1 MPVMKRSHHCGEL
14 RPQHAGQTVTLS
26 GWVHRN
32 RNLGGLIFIDLRD
45 REGVTQ
51 IMVDPKEFPAAAAVA
66 EGVREEFVISV
77 RGLVHARPETM
88 VNKNLATGGVELW
101 AAEVAVENRSNPMP
115 FHLEDANV
123 SEDLRLKYRYLD
135 MRRSSIGRNLRL
147 RHRITNAARNYFDEQ
162 GFVDVET
169 PILCKSTPEGARDYL
184 VPSRVHPGKFYALP
198 QAPQQ
203 YKQLLMVA
211 GIERYYQIARCFR
224 DEDLRADRQPEFTQI
239 DIEMSFIDQD
249 DIITLVE
256 NLLARV
262 MKDAKEMTVPTP
274 FPRMTW
280 REAMERYGSDK
291 PDTRFGMEIADLS
304 PALKNTGF
312 TAFKGVLDAGGVV
325 NIINANGLGEASRK
339 QIDHW
344 TDNAKKNG
352 GKGLAWLKVGEGN
365 ALTGSIAKFL
375 TPEEL
380 AEIVRIS
387 QAAKGDL
394 LLVVADQWPV
404 AKNVI
409 GRLRLEVAEFAK
421 VIPADTYNFLWVT
434 EFPLLEYD
442 AENKH
447 WSAVHHPFT
456 RPLAEDLAKLDTDP
470 GAVRA
475 AAYDVVLN
483 GTELGGGSVRIHET
497 DLQAKMFGIL
507 GVSDEDARLKFGHI
521 LDALAFGAPPHGGLA
536 IGLDRLVMLLCGASS
551 IRDVIAF
558 PKTAKA
564 SCLMTDSPSG
574 VDPKQL
580 AELSIRST
588 VTDSLTDSAN
598 R

>member
-1 MPVMKRSHHCGEL
+1 
-14 RPQHAGQTVTLS
+14 
-26 GWVHRN
+26 
-32 RNLGGLIFIDLRD
+32 
-45 REGVTQ
+45 
-51 IMVDPKEFPAAAAVA
+51 
-66 EGVREEFVISV
+66 
-77 RGLVHARPETM
+77 
-88 VNKNLATGGVELW
+88 
-101 AAEVAVENRSNPMP
+101 
-115 FHLEDANV
+115 
-123 SEDLRLKYRYLD
+123 
-135 MRRSSIGRNLRL
+135 
-147 RHRITNAARNYFDEQ
+147 
-162 GFVDVET
+162 
-169 PILCKSTPEGARDYL
+169 
-184 VPSRVHPGKFYALP
+184 
-198 QAPQQ
+198 
-203 YKQLLMVA
+203 
-211 GIERYYQIARCFR
+211 
-224 DEDLRADRQPEFTQI
+224 
-239 DIEMSFIDQD
+239 MSFIDQD
-249 DIITLVE
+249 DIMTLVE

-262 MKDAKEMTVPTP
+262 MKDAKEMAVPTP

-312 TAFKGVLDAGGVV
+312 TAFKGVLDAGGVINV
-325 NIINANGLGEASRK
+325 INAKGLGEASRK

-375 TPEEL
+375 MPEEL

-421 VIPADTYNFLWVT
+421 IIPADRYNFLWVT

-456 RPLAEDLAKLDTDP
+456 RPLAEDVAKLDTDP

-497 DLQAKMFGIL
+497 DLQAKMFAVLGI
-507 GVSDEDARLKFGHI
+507 GPEEQRLKFGHI

-588 VTDSLTDSAN
+588 AVE
-598 R
+598 

>member
-1 MPVMKRSHHCGEL
+1 MPVMKRTHHCGEL
-14 RPQHAGQTVTLS
+14 RPQHAGQNVTLS

-32 RNLGGLIFIDLRD
+32 RNLGGLIFLDLRD
-45 REGVTQ
+45 REGITQ
-51 IMVDPKEFPAAAAVA
+51 VMVDPKEFPAAAAIA

-77 RGLVHARPETM
+77 RGLVHARPENM
-88 VNKNLATGGVELW
+88 VNKNLATGGIELW

-135 MRRSSIGRNLRL
+135 MRRSNIGRNLRL
-147 RHRITNAARNYFDEQ
+147 RHRITTAARNFFDEH

-184 VPSRVHPGKFYALP
+184 VPSRVHPGQFYALP

-239 DIEMSFIDQD
+239 DIEMSFVDQD
-249 DIITLVE
+249 DIISVVE
-256 NLLARV
+256 KLLARV
-262 MKDAKEMTVPTP
+262 VLEAKGLTVPTP

-291 PDTRFGMEIADLS
+291 PDTRFNMEIADLS

-312 TAFKGVLDAGGVV
+312 SAFKGVLDAGGVV
-325 NIINANGLGEASRK
+325 NIINAKGQGEASRK

-344 TDNAKKNG
+344 TENAKKNG
-352 GKGLAWLKVGEGN
+352 GKGLAWLKVADGG
-365 ALTGSIAKFL
+365 ALTGPIVKFL
-375 TPEEL
+375 TPEEQ
-380 AEIVRIS
+380 AEITRITM
-387 QAAKGDL
+387 ADKGDL
-394 LLVVADQWPV
+394 LLIVADQWAT

-421 VIPADTYNFLWVT
+421 IVPADKYNFLWVT

-442 AENKH
+442 AENQH

-456 RPLAEDLAKLDTDP
+456 RPLDEDVAKLDTDP

-497 DLQAKMFGIL
+497 DLQARMFGIL
-507 GVSDEDARLKFGHI
+507 GIGAAEARLKFGHI

-536 IGLDRLVMLLCGASS
+536 IGLDRLVMLLCGATS

-564 SCLMTDSPSG
+564 SCLMTDSPSA
-574 VDPKQL
+574 VDAKQL
-580 AELSIRST
+580 AELSIRIAESAA
-588 VTDSLTDSAN
+588 DSAN
-598 R
+598 L